1 MRYGRPAKQ
10 RLWLGP
16 GRYLSRRRKP
26 VTHPDAESYAIT
38 NGVTCCMR
46 GGKSNRYTN
55 GDTDR
60 YTGAVQLVR
69 RAEHAYGFG

>member
-1 MRYGRPAKQ
+1 
-10 RLWLGP
+10 
-16 GRYLSRRRKP
+16 
-26 VTHPDAESYAIT
+26 
-38 NGVTCCMR
+38 MR
-46 GGKSNRYTN
+46 GGNCNTYAYIDTN